1 MRIVFTCVSV
11 VSHLFPLVPVARAL
25 AAAGHEVAF
34 ATNAEL
40 GPAVRQAGF
49 RHAPA
54 GLAFSSPEVT
64 ALRARAS
71 ELYGKRLNAYSWGSG
86 FAGIL
91 ARRMTGDLLALP
103 EVRRADLLV
112 RDLTELGGC
121 VAAERLG
128 LAHAAISILSA
139 GMTPGAR
146 DWIAESLDDLRAE
159 HGLPPD
165 PGVLMPFRYLTI
177 HQAPRRFLAETPL
190 PTDRLVRP
198 EPFDRSDDDDLPTWV
213 DALPARPTVY
223 ATFGT
228 VFNKRPDLFAAIVDG
243 LRDEPLNLIVT
254 VGRDQDP
261 AQFGPQPPHVRIE
274 RYIPQSLLLP
284 RCDLVVTHGGSGTV
298 MAALANGL
306 PLVVVPLGADQPEN
320 AARCA
325 ALGVGETIEAQDLT
339 PSTVHA
345 AVRAVLGDAAYRRNA
360 ERLQREIRALP
371 GPEDA
376 VTLLEELAQ
385 AVRTAPAAVGRG
397 RVAPSPAVTARPTE
411 AQEPRPVT
419 AR

>member
-1 MRIVFTCVSV
+1 MRIVFTCVAV

-25 AAAGHEVAF
+25 AAIGHDVTF

-40 GPAVRQAGF
+40 APAVRQAGF

-91 ARRMTGDLLALP
+91 ARRMAADLLDLP

-128 LAHAAISILSA
+128 LPHAAISILSA

-146 DWIAESLDDLRAE
+146 DWIAEPLDALRAS

-165 PGVLMPFRYLTI
+165 PGVVMPFRYLTI
-177 HQAPRRFLAETPL
+177 HQAPRRFLVDAPL
-190 PTDRLVRP
+190 PTDRLIRP
-198 EPFDRSDDDDLPTWV
+198 EPFDRADGDSLPAWV
-213 DALPARPTVY
+213 EALPARPTVY
-223 ATFGT
+223 ATLGT
-228 VFNKRPDLFAAIVDG
+228 VFNRRPEILGAIVDG
-243 LRDEPLNLIVT
+243 LRDEPVNLIVT

-261 AQFGPQPPHVRIE
+261 DQFGPQPPHIRIE

-320 AARCA
+320 AARCE
-325 ALGVGETIEAQDLT
+325 ALGVGRTVDAQDLT
-339 PSTVHA
+339 PASVRA
-345 AVRAVLGDAAYRRNA
+345 AVRTVLGDTAYRRNA
-360 ERLQREIRALP
+360 EQLHDEVRALP
-371 GPEDA
+371 GPEHA
-376 VTLLEELAQ
+376 VTLLGELVR
-385 AVRTAPAAVGRG
+385 AVRPKASD
-397 RVAPSPAVTARPTE
+397 VAPRPAGAPE
-411 AQEPRPVT
+411 LRPVA